1 MDFIGQAL
9 TQYCEQHSSSESELL
24 QQLAKET
31 WQKVINPRMLSGS
44 LQGAYLKFISNL
56 VQPRRILEIGTYTG
70 YSALCL
76 VEGLK
81 ENGELITLEED
92 DELSYFHQKYFPQH
106 VKGKFI
112 TTRYGDAKKTMNELD
127 GSFDLIFIDADK
139 QGYLQYWDWCSKHV
153 SSTGIILIDNVLW
166 NGKVIQPLADKDL
179 DTQVLL
185 ELNKAIQ
192 ENQQFENVLLP
203 LRDGMMMVKR
213 KDNENH

>member
-106 VKGKFI
+106 SKGKLI
-112 TTRYGDAKKTMNELD
+112 ESKYGDAKKTLNELD

-166 NGKVIQPLADKDL
+166 NGKVIQPFADKDL

>member
-56 VQPRRILEIGTYTG
+56 VQPKRILEIGTYTG

-92 DELSYFHQKYFPQH
+92 DELSCFHQKYFPKH
-106 VKGKFI
+106 SKGKLI
-112 TTRYGDAKKTMNELD
+112 EAKYGDAKKTLNELD
-127 GSFDLIFIDADK
+127 GEFDLIFIDADK
-139 QGYLQYWDWCSKHV
+139 QGYLHYWGWCSKHV

-166 NGKVIQPLADKDL
+166 NGKVIQPLSEKDL

-185 ELNKAIQ
+185 ELNNTIQ

-213 KDNENH
+213 KENENH

>member
-1 MDFIGQAL
+1 MDFIGQPL

-24 QQLAKET
+24 QNLAKET

-44 LQGAYLKFISNL
+44 LQGAYLKFISKL

-106 VKGKFI
+106 SKGKLI
-112 TTRYGDAKKTMNELD
+112 TTKYGDAKKTMNEID
-127 GSFDLIFIDADK
+127 GEFDLIFIDADK
-139 QGYLQYWDWCSKHV
+139 QGYIQYWDWCSKHV
-153 SSTGIILIDNVLW
+153 SSFGVILIDNVLW
-166 NGKVIQPLADKDL
+166 NGKVIQPLVEKDL

-185 ELNKAIQ
+185 DLNRKIQ
-192 ENQQFENVLLP
+192 EDEQFENVLLP

-213 KDNENH
+213 KGNENH

>member
-1 MDFIGQAL
+1 MDFIGQPL

-24 QQLAKET
+24 QNLAKET

-44 LQGAYLKFISNL
+44 LQGAYLKFISKL
-56 VQPRRILEIGTYTG
+56 IQPRRILEIGTYTG

-106 VKGKFI
+106 SKGKLI
-112 TTRYGDAKKTMNELD
+112 TTKYGDAKKTMNEID
-127 GSFDLIFIDADK
+127 GEFDLIFIDADK
-139 QGYLQYWDWCSKHV
+139 QGYIQYWDWCSKHV
-153 SSTGIILIDNVLW
+153 SSFGVILIDNVLW
-166 NGKVIQPLADKDL
+166 NGKVIQPLVEKDL

-185 ELNKAIQ
+185 DLNRKIQ
-192 ENQQFENVLLP
+192 EDEQFENVLLP

-213 KDNENH
+213 KGNENH

>member
-56 VQPRRILEIGTYTG
+56 IQPKRILEIGTYTG

-92 DELSYFHQKYFPQH
+92 DELSYFHEKYFPQH
-106 VKGKFI
+106 SKGKMI
-112 TTRYGDAKKTMNELD
+112 TTTYGDAKKTLNELD
-127 GSFDLIFIDADK
+127 GMFDLIFIDADK
-139 QGYLQYWDWCSKHV
+139 QGYLQYWNWCSKHI
-153 SSTGIILIDNVLW
+153 SSSGIILIDNVLW
-166 NGKVIQPLADKDL
+166 NGKVIQPLSDKDI

-185 ELNKAIQ
+185 ELNNTIQ
-192 ENQQFENVLLP
+192 ENQLFENVLLP

>member
-56 VQPRRILEIGTYTG
+56 IQPKRILEIGTYTG

-81 ENGELITLEED
+81 ANGEFITLEED
-92 DELSYFHQKYFPQH
+92 DELSYFHEKYFPQH
-106 VKGKFI
+106 AKGKMI
-112 TTRYGDAKKTMNELD
+112 TTKYGDAKKTLKELD
-127 GSFDLIFIDADK
+127 GMFDLIFIDADK
-139 QGYLQYWDWCSKHV
+139 QGYLQYWNWCSKHI
-153 SSTGIILIDNVLW
+153 SSSGIILIDNVLW
-166 NGKVIQPLADKDL
+166 NGKVIQPLSDKDI

-185 ELNKAIQ
+185 ELNNTIQ
-192 ENQQFENVLLP
+192 ENQLFENVLLP

>member
-1 MDFIGQAL
+1 
-9 TQYCEQHSSSESELL
+9 
-24 QQLAKET
+24 
-31 WQKVINPRMLSGS
+31 
-44 LQGAYLKFISNL
+44 
-56 VQPRRILEIGTYTG
+56 
-70 YSALCL
+70 
-76 VEGLK
+76 
-81 ENGELITLEED
+81 
-92 DELSYFHQKYFPQH
+92 
-106 VKGKFI
+106 
-112 TTRYGDAKKTMNELD
+112 
-127 GSFDLIFIDADK
+127 
-139 QGYLQYWDWCSKHV
+139 V